1 MAIDKSIQYV
11 EQDGYNNYIKNS
23 DSVTVPRNFKSRANA
38 TPTSLAYITKDEA
51 KMLKKMKKN
60 TPHKGPSGVPSYDDF
75 DAQGNFTSGAAMS
88 AAESGKNTSDTLAA
102 GMSGKDVQDIRSS
115 VIAAGAGQRV
125 NPSFFDSKNTVSPL
139 ELQLAKQ
146 FNPSAFK
153 AVRGGG
159 LLNFIRSGGIMGNLV
174 RSLGQRLGFGKT
186 YDQPTYDMS
195 QFNAYGLGGSQ
206 NPVYYDDLGNEG
218 ILSTEESKNILK
230 DLGNPKDDDRIVP
243 EELGLEGD
251 GSFKV
256 SSSLLSDTEL
266 NNRINIAN
274 QLGLPLNY
282 SATDL
287 QAAAKR
293 AMTQPGVL
301 STINPLGMGTVTPY
315 DPYKV
320 EGYDPYKVEG
330 RSTT

>member
-1 MAIDKSIQYV
+1 
-11 EQDGYNNYIKNS
+11 
-23 DSVTVPRNFKSRANA
+23 
-38 TPTSLAYITKDEA
+38 
-51 KMLKKMKKN
+51 
-60 TPHKGPSGVPSYDDF
+60 
-75 DAQGNFTSGAAMS
+75 
-88 AAESGKNTSDTLAA
+88 
-102 GMSGKDVQDIRSS
+102 
-115 VIAAGAGQRV
+115 
-125 NPSFFDSKNTVSPL
+125 
-139 ELQLAKQ
+139 
-146 FNPSAFK
+146 
-153 AVRGGG
+153 
-159 LLNFIRSGGIMGNLV
+159 
-174 RSLGQRLGFGKT
+174 
-186 YDQPTYDMS
+186 MS